1 MRKRQMKSLRWINW
15 ALVVLLWV
23 DEYYSALAWRSHSI
37 IPNIIRFYVLSENWV
52 FYGNLYAECYSI
64 VIDSSGGL
72 ELFSHNNMYKVGGCH
87 SS

>member
-1 MRKRQMKSLRWINW
+1 ML
-15 ALVVLLWV
+15 AVLLWV

-64 VIDSSGGL
+64 VIDSSGGSATTVCAKL
-72 ELFSHNNMYKVGGCH
+72 VDVALLVPSTVSKIRP
-87 SS
+87 